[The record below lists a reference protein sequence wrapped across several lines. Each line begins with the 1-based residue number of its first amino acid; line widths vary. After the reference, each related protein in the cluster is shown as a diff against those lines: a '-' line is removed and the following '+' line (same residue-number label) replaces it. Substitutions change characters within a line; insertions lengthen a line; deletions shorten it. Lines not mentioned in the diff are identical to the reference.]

1 MFHFCILISKVEQK
15 FYFLEDFRMKKIVSF
30 LLASA
35 LFGASSLVA
44 VEPTSNG
51 VNKLQASES
60 EFLFGK
66 QESNNVAILSDK
78 EMKETKGE
86 FFSGLGGALVVLA
99 IDKYGQKKGWW

>member
-15 FYFLEDFRMKKIVSF
+15 FYFLEDFKKIVSF

-66 QESNNVAILSDK
+66 QESNNVSILSDK

>member
-1 MFHFCILISKVEQK
+1 
-15 FYFLEDFRMKKIVSF
+15 MKKLVSF

-44 VEPTSNG
+44 VEPTSKD

-66 QESNNVAILSDK
+66 QENNNVAILSDK
-78 EMKETKGE
+78 EMQETKGE
-86 FFSGLGGALVVLA
+86 FWISVGSSLVVLGV
-99 IDKYGQKKGWW
+99 DKLGQKLGWWK

>member
-1 MFHFCILISKVEQK
+1 
-15 FYFLEDFRMKKIVSF
+15 MKKLVSV
-30 LLASA
+30 LLVSA

-44 VEPTSNG
+44 VEPTSKD

-66 QESNNVAILSDK
+66 QENNNVALLSEK

-86 FFSGLGGALVVLA
+86 FFSGLGAGLLVLA
-99 IDKYGQKKGWW
+99 VDKYGQKKGWW